1 MEFSIN
7 IFFLNRSLKVFTFY
21 NMKIYVYELLFN
33 QLSKRKFQSCLDE
46 LVLQSIHV
54 YVKIF
59 FACNG
64 TACFLLKQNDL
75 NSRRGGE
82 IITENGRG

>member
-1 MEFSIN
+1 MTLADPPPSMEFSIN

-33 QLSKRKFQSCLDE
+33 QLSKRKFQSRLDE

-54 YVKIF
+54 YVKILF
-59 FACNG
+59 C
-64 TACFLLKQNDL
+64 L
-75 NSRRGGE
+75 
-82 IITENGRG
+82 